1 MKGYSRIGKPMKAFC
16 HLLLTGL
23 LLVPFF
29 RFANLLGGG
38 VEEGPSRLP
47 ADFEQLLP
55 RGTLASIDD
64 PSFVTA
70 DEAEIADESWVLGV
84 VIDGQAKAYSLAIL
98 NSHEVVNDVISDQPV
113 AAVW

>member
-1 MKGYSRIGKPMKAFC
+1 MKAFC
-16 HLLLTGL
+16 YLLLAGL
-23 LLVPFF
+23 LLVSLS
-29 RFANLLGGG
+29 RSANLLGSG
-38 VEEGPSRLP
+38 VEKDLSRLP

-55 RGTLASIDD
+55 RGALASIDD
-64 PSFVTA
+64 PYFVTA